1 MIRGEN
7 LHLGADHGDDM
18 QNYWRLHGERRFEVR
33 INLENRIVKVG
44 SLPDYALMAEINDKK
59 LIDLS
64 QEYTFAIKNIG
75 YKNIVVLEDVSEVD

>member
-7 LHLGADHGDDM
+7 LHLGADCDSNM
-18 QNYWRLHGERRFEVR
+18 QNYWRSHGERRFEVR

-44 SLPDYALMAEINDKK
+44 SLPDYALVAEIDDKS

-64 QEYTFAIKNIG
+64 QEYTFAVKDIG
-75 YKNIVVLEDVSEVD
+75 YKNTVVVEDVSEVD